1 MVSHI
6 VQYFLWEGLF
16 KRDRKYFPCVTIVTT
31 VDCMLLCLFS
41 NRSLD
46 GKCQNVVC
54 QNVVRTKS
62 DSQGDRKMCHQCF
75 LLHFDLFCDILL
87 TWQHERYLFYKFQK
101 WYKM

>member
-1 MVSHI
+1 MVSDI
-6 VQYFLWEGLF
+6 VQYFLWERFF
-16 KRDRKYFPCVTIVTT
+16 KRDRKYFPCVTIVTN

-46 GKCQNVVC
+46 GRG

-62 DSQGDRKMCHQCF
+62 DSQGDGKMCHQCF

-87 TWQHERYLFYKFQK
+87 TWQHERYLFYKLQK
-101 WYKM
+101 WYKI